1 MPSENIGFV
10 HFDKSTN
17 KNNRI
22 EALVVKEKVSSLL
35 LNKFVKI
42 INAVGDNKN
51 FIGRIAEGPFFQ
63 PEEVSRDSALAQISI
78 LHGDEFPAPPNFY
91 ASFIIELLGELDGER
106 IKNSGARPSPQSKV
120 VTMSDEELN
129 SILALTEGDMMIGHL
144 EGYENI
150 FVKFN
155 SKKISIIPRNI
166 GIFGTVGS
174 GKTNTAQVLIE
185 ELASADPKWAII
197 VLDIE
202 GEYTMMNKANNIQHE
217 IDRLKHFGKTAEGLE
232 DFHVLKLCNS
242 ESTVSTAEEV
252 TIRIDQID
260 PYVLSEIL
268 NTTEPQTAA
277 LLGIIDELKGKS
289 KDSKK
294 GKEKT
299 LKEELLEE
307 DYDMLSPGK
316 KTKSG
321 YTLEDIISVIDQYKT
336 DPGKL
341 GVGKGSLQPLRRKLY
356 SLKRTGAFDDP
367 TAISINPDKLL
378 KAGQVTIF
386 DLSYTGDDEK
396 NLLIAQLLRR
406 IFDAKKKNKDYPRT
420 AIMIEEAHTFIS
432 RENREKM
439 FETMRMLKEIARR
452 GRKRWLALCFISQQP
467 SHLPNE
473 IFELSNTR
481 IVHNIRSSKNLEV
494 LKISSGDVTEEMWD
508 GVPNLDV
515 GQAIINGPQ
524 FRNSLV
530 AKIRFPK
537 TMRLKQEG

>member
-1 MPSENIGFV
+1 MSSENIGFV
-10 HFDKSTN
+10 HFDKPTN
-17 KNNRI
+17 KNNRV
-22 EALVVKEKVSSLL
+22 EALVVKEKISSLL

-42 INAVGDNKN
+42 INIIGDNKN

-78 LHGDEFPAPPNFY
+78 LHGEDFPAPPNFY
-91 ASFIIELLGELDGER
+91 ASFIIELLGELDGDR

-129 SILALTEGDMMIGHL
+129 AILGLTEGDMLIGNL
-144 EGYENI
+144 EGYDNV

-185 ELASADPKWAII
+185 ELANADPKWAVI

-202 GEYTMMNKANNIQHE
+202 GEYTMMNKPNNIQHE
-217 IDRLKHFGKTAEGLE
+217 VDRLKHFGKNAEGLK

-242 ESTVSTAEEV
+242 ESAVPTAEEV

-260 PYVLSEIL
+260 PYVLAEIL

-277 LLGIIDELKGKS
+277 LLGIIDELRGKS
-289 KDSKK
+289 KDLKK
-294 GKEKT
+294 GKTKD
-299 LKEELLEE
+299 LKDEFLEE
-307 DYDMLSPGK
+307 DYDVLTPGK

-321 YTLEDIISVIDQYKT
+321 YTLDDIIDAIDKYKT

-341 GVGKGSLQPLRRKLY
+341 GVMKGSLQPLRRKLY

-367 TAISINPDKLL
+367 TAVSINPDSLL
-378 KAGQVTIF
+378 RSGRVTVF

-452 GRKRWLALCFISQQP
+452 GRKRWLALCFITQQP